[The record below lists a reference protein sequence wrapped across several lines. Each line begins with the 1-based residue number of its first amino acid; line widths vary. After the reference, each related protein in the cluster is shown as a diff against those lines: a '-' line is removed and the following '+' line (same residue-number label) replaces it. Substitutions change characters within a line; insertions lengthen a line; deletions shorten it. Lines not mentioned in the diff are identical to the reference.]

1 MPADTTAA
9 ASGGNP
15 VLGIIVILVV
25 AALLMYTVYKGLDS
39 MIACCIAACLVALG
53 CGLNVYDTMMGTF
66 WDNALNIVANMG
78 FCLLLSI
85 LLGQIYLRSGA
96 AESIGMLFE
105 RLFARA
111 VDDPLKIKM
120 RTAYTFYGVILVLCL
135 CGMNAYVASFCLI
148 PMGFSMF
155 KKAGMP
161 RSQVPGMLAS
171 ALSIAACC
179 PGTPLY
185 TNVLAST
192 FFGTTSTAALIPGL
206 CGVLAMLILALFW
219 IRSFVRKNHRCGLGY
234 VEPEAPGIGAPP
246 APPVDAA
253 SARRMPNPYLALI
266 PLVLNVVF
274 YGFVG
279 WAIEPTLLVTILISL
294 ILFFPYFKA
303 PEERLSVRPY
313 NLLMAMTTVAA
324 CPVILMMAAQ
334 MGYAGVVSSTSAFGM
349 MIGVFQSIPL
359 PSHIG
364 FGIFAA
370 LSGFLCGDSIAGLA
384 MSSAVYLP
392 QAAVIGMS
400 AEAMHRI
407 ALFAVSIL
415 DTIPICGGVIAML
428 RAANMTHKEG
438 YGPIFRTSVV
448 YPFVGMV
455 VCIAVCML
463 VPAFH

>member
-1 MPADTTAA
+1 MPAEMPAAA

-15 VLGIIVILVV
+15 ILGIVVILVV
-25 AALLMYTVYKGLDS
+25 AAVLMYTVYKGLDC

-53 CGLNVYDTMMGTF
+53 CGLNVYETMMGTF

-96 AESIGMLFE
+96 ADSIGMLFE
-105 RLFARA
+105 RLFVRNTT
-111 VDDPLKIKM
+111 DPLKVKT
-120 RTAYTFYGVILVLCL
+120 RTAFTFYGVLLVLCL

-155 KKAGMP
+155 KKADMP

-185 TNVLAST
+185 TNVLASS

-206 CGVLAMLILALFW
+206 CGVLAMLILGLVW
-219 IRSFVRKNHRCGLGY
+219 IRSFVRKNHSRGLGY
-234 VEPEAPGIGAPP
+234 VEPAADGMGAPP
-246 APPVDAA
+246 APPAD
-253 SARRMPNPYLALI
+253 RKLPNPYLALI

-279 WAIEPTLLVTILISL
+279 WAIEPTLLLTIVISL
-294 ILFFPYFKA
+294 IFFFPYFKA
-303 PEERLSVRPY
+303 PDERLSVRPF
-313 NLLMAMTTVAA
+313 NSLMAMTTVAA

-334 MGYAGVVSSTSAFGM
+334 MGYAGVVSDTSSFGM

-384 MSSAVYLP
+384 MSSGVYLS
-392 QAAVIGMS
+392 QAEAIGMS

-428 RAANMTHKEG
+428 KAANMTHKEG

-455 VCIAVCML
+455 VCILVCMI